1 MSKAFLGKRA
11 QGALLVSC
19 ILYIYNLVFYATPI
33 FAKKKME
40 RRKERKKRKKRE
52 KVRKERN
59 KKKGAVGRNY
69 SQKPQLVEVEF
80 NSGDSIVG
88 TVYLVRPAELERVEI
103 SKVYRV

>member
-33 FAKKKME
+33 FAKKKWNE
-40 RRKERKKRKKRE
+40 EKKERKKRE